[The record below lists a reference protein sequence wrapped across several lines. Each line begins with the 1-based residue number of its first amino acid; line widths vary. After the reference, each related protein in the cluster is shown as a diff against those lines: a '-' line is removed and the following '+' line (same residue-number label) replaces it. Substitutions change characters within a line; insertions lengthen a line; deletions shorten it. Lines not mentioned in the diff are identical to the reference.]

1 MYTCP
6 HLPHG
11 GGKCGQVYTFHME
24 VVIME
29 VLLLSD
35 IESLEFDFLFISW
48 SCLQFLGSLAGFSAY
63 AFCSCSK
70 NSSFVSTLPMSAS
83 SIRLFLLVLH
93 MSLGFKALTK
103 SARSSTQ
110 TDVGWMLTVSVPWP
124 IFRVSTLDNGGGK
137 RWSDLIALGLNGA
150 RPADLNPDFNWDK
163 VWSYNSTV
171 PWLAERICPSTCSSL
186 WFFSN
191 MSLLAQNP

>member
-1 MYTCP
+1 
-6 HLPHG
+6 
-11 GGKCGQVYTFHME
+11 
-24 VVIME
+24 ME

-83 SIRLFLLVLH
+83 SIHLFLLVLH

-110 TDVGWMLTVSVPWP
+110 TDVG
-124 IFRVSTLDNGGGK
+124 
-137 RWSDLIALGLNGA
+137 
-150 RPADLNPDFNWDK
+150 
-163 VWSYNSTV
+163 
-171 PWLAERICPSTCSSL
+171 
-186 WFFSN
+186 
-191 MSLLAQNP
+191 